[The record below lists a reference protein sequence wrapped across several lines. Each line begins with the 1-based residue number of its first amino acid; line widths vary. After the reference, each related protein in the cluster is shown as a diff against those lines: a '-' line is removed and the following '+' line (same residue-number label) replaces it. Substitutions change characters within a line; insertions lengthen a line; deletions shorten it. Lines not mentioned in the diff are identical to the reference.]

1 MKPVAFRYLPTIKCS
16 SPSPNIAVALR
27 SFRWLVFWLWLPETP
42 RVCSVVKLRLLL
54 TACKYIGRFYLVDY
68 TNRCSDHFIIVD
80 HVIATNKW
88 MRGCQLPESQQFPT
102 QTAPRIKAIGWCS
115 KAIRAMRLLKGG
127 SRVNVRPDTLIN
139 TKADQA
145 IPILR
150 SESLQPPVIF
160 VVLGDGIFEKEE
172 LNPATIFRFISS

>member
-1 MKPVAFRYLPTIKCS
+1 
-16 SPSPNIAVALR
+16 
-27 SFRWLVFWLWLPETP
+27 
-42 RVCSVVKLRLLL
+42 
-54 TACKYIGRFYLVDY
+54 
-68 TNRCSDHFIIVD
+68 
-80 HVIATNKW
+80 
-88 MRGCQLPESQQFPT
+88 
-102 QTAPRIKAIGWCS
+102 
-115 KAIRAMRLLKGG
+115 MRLLKGG